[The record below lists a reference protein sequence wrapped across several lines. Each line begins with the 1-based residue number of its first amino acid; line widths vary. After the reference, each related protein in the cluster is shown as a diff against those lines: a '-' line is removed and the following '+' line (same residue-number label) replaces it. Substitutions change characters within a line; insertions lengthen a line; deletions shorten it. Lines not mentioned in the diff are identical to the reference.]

1 MNYMPISVVLKKK
14 KKNEKNKEKW
24 LILETLF
31 KHDHNSLYS
40 LLYLILYLLFRDWES
55 FIVLGV

>member
-1 MNYMPISVVLKKK
+1 MNYMPISVVLKI

-24 LILETLF
+24 LIVETLF
-31 KHDHNSLYS
+31 EHGHNSLYS
-40 LLYLILYLLFRDWES
+40 LLYLILYLLFRDWAS

>member
-1 MNYMPISVVLKKK
+1 MNYMPISVVLKI

>member
-14 KKNEKNKEKW
+14 KIEKNKEKW
-24 LILETLF
+24 LIVETLF
-31 KHDHNSLYS
+31 EHDHNSLYS
-40 LLYLILYLLFRDWES
+40 LLYLILYLLFRDWAS